1 MRTLLISVPLLAL
14 LAAPAVAQTAYPQSS
29 YSQPGYSQPGYSQA
43 QAPQTV
49 APRLAP
55 GEVDT
60 SSRDFVPSRDL
71 VGKPVSYRYG
81 EGVAGTVQDVVTG
94 SDGQPAIALRV
105 QGADRPLILGASAF
119 EKRGSALFL
128 LYDRGEV
135 AQLLDFERQGAT
147 GYGRTTGDINP
158 AGTMPGSGLGR

>member
-1 MRTLLISVPLLAL
+1 MRTLLTAVPLLAL
-14 LAAPAVAQTAYPQSS
+14 LAAPALAQTAYPQ
-29 YSQPGYSQPGYSQA
+29 PGYPQSSTPQTV
-43 QAPQTV
+43 APQTV

-71 VGKPVSYRYG
+71 IGKPVNYRYG
-81 EGVAGTVQDVVTG
+81 QGVAGTVQDVVPG

-105 QGADRPLILGASAF
+105 QGADRPLILGAASF

-135 AQLLDFERQGAT
+135 AQLLDFDRQAAT
-147 GYGRTTGDINP
+147 GYGRTTGDMNSS
-158 AGTMPGSGLGR
+158 GTMPGSGLGQ

>member
-1 MRTLLISVPLLAL
+1 MRTLLIAVPLLAA
-14 LAAPAVAQTAYPQSS
+14 LAVPAAAQTAYPQTAYPQSS
-29 YSQPGYSQPGYSQA
+29 Y
-43 QAPQTV
+43 PQTA

-71 VGKPVSYRYG
+71 VGKPVNYRYG
-81 EGVAGTVQDVVTG
+81 QGVAGTVQDVVAG

-105 QGADRPLILGASAF
+105 QGADRPLILGASSF

-135 AQLLDFERQGAT
+135 AQLLDFDRQAAT
-147 GYGRTTGDINP
+147 GYGRTTGDMNSS
-158 AGTMPGSGLGR
+158 GTMPGAGLGQ